1 MKFDFID
8 QTIVITGATRGIGKQ
23 IAEDLEILGAKLVL
37 TGTQQKQ
44 INDLNSRNTNPKIIY
59 KKLDFLNK
67 NSIKEFIDFISSLE
81 RIEVLINNAGIN
93 RLNKIQESLDEDWN
107 DMINVNLSG
116 AYYLIKAVSK
126 IMINQ
131 KYGRILN
138 ISSIFSVIGKEKRAL
153 YCSTKSAINGL
164 TIGTSNDLSK
174 YNILCNSLSP
184 GFVNTD
190 LTKKNLTSD
199 QISSLRKQIPIER
212 LAEPKDIS
220 NTSIYLISNLNSYIT
235 GQNIIVDG
243 GFTNI

>member
-1 MKFDFID
+1 MEFDFKE
-8 QTIVITGATRGIGKQ
+8 QTIIITGATRGIGKK
-23 IAEDLEILGAKLVL
+23 IAEDLESLDAKLVL
-37 TGTQQKQ
+37 TGTDKNQ
-44 INDLNSRNTNPKIIY
+44 INRLNIENANPKIIY
-59 KKLDFLNK
+59 KQLDFLDK
-67 NSIKEFIDFISSLE
+67 NSLKKFLDFISNLD
-81 RIEVLINNAGIN
+81 RIEGLINNAGIN

-126 IMINQ
+126 VMINQ

-138 ISSIFSVIGKEKRAL
+138 ISSIFSVIGKEKRSI

-184 GFVNTD
+184 GFVKTD
-190 LTKKNLTSD
+190 LTKKNLTQN
-199 QISSLRKQIPIER
+199 QINLLSKQIPIER
-212 LAEPKDIS
+212 LAETKDIS
-220 NTSIYLISNLNSYIT
+220 NTSIYLISNLNSYLT